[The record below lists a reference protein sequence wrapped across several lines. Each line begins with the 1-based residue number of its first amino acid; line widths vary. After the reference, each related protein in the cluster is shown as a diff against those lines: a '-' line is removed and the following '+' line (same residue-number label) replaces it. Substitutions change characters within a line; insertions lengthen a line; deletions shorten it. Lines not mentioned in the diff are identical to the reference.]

1 MRNALLMRLLAGL
14 SCLLLAACFDI
25 REEVWIERNGAGR
38 AELTYTLPESALL
51 LTGGAAGLEKKVRE
65 LVAGQPPLTLDGVAV
80 TVTDGQ
86 ATVNVRLSTE
96 SMLSL
101 LDLQKS
107 DGFQELP
114 QASAEIAGHFDVRLR
129 GLDIDFAR
137 TVRVREALGLAS
149 LAIGAEDRE
158 ARRLSYTVH
167 LPKAAKE
174 HNATAVADGGKT
186 LVWESTLGDALEK
199 PVITRFRAT
208 MPVPLWVWVAAAFL
222 AGGIAVLLIR
232 LWKKFRAALS

>member
-1 MRNALLMRLLAGL
+1 MRNDLLMRLLAGL
-14 SCLLLAACFDI
+14 ACLFLAACFDI
-25 REEVWIERNGAGR
+25 REEVWIERNGSGR
-38 AELTYTLPESALL
+38 AELNYTLPESALL

-65 LVAGQPPLTLDGVAV
+65 LVAGQPPLTLDGVTV
-80 TVTDGQ
+80 TVMDGQ

-101 LDLQKS
+101 LDLQKTE
-107 DGFQELP
+107 DFQSLP
-114 QASAEIAGHFDVRLR
+114 EASAEIAGHFDVRLR
-129 GLDIDFAR
+129 GLDIDFTR

-149 LAIGAEDRE
+149 LAIGTEDRE

-174 HNATAVADGGKT
+174 HNATTVTDGGKT
-186 LVWESTLGDALEK
+186 LIWEATLGEALK
-199 PVITRFRAT
+199 QPVITRFRAT
-208 MPVPLWVWVAAAFL
+208 MPVPRWVWIAAVAL
-222 AGGIAVLLIR
+222 AGGIAVLVVR